1 MHTAG
6 CCLTSVRRPR
16 HVLNQGELRC
26 MKRIRHHRV
35 KAWVAAL
42 GLGVSSAALAA
53 DFDPHTHDATRQLVA
68 ELAEQGIAREWLE
81 AAMRDA
87 RFQQGVLDAMEGA
100 AERRLRWDE
109 YREIFL
115 QPERIRRGVA
125 FIEAQRDA
133 FERAEA
139 EFGVPAEV
147 VAAIIGVETSYG
159 RFTGRHRVID
169 SLATLAFHHPSRGR
183 FFRGEL
189 AAFLDITHEQGVDP
203 GTLKG
208 SYAGAMGYPQF
219 IPTSYR
225 AYAVDFD
232 GDGIRDL
239 WTNPVDAIGS
249 VGNYFAE
256 HGWRGGEAIYHA
268 AEGPATPP
276 DGISFNRAARPPS
289 VSAAALQAAGIEVPA
304 ALAPDQLLLPV
315 ALEDGEANWRYV
327 LGDHNFY
334 VITRYN
340 HSHLYA
346 MAVIELA
353 EAIAEARALGTSWL
367 ETVNAERG
375 A

>member
-1 MHTAG
+1 M
-6 CCLTSVRRPR
+6 L
-16 HVLNQGELRC
+16 
-26 MKRIRHHRV
+26 RIRNHGVRALV
-35 KAWVAAL
+35 AMAAL
-42 GLGVSSAALAA
+42 GVSMSPLAA
-53 DFDPHTHDATRQLVA
+53 DFDPRSHAETRQLVE
-68 ELAEQGIAREWLE
+68 ELTAKGIERDWLE
-81 AAMRDA
+81 AAMASAD
-87 RFQQGVLDAMEGA
+87 FQQGVLDAMAGA

-115 QPERIRRGVA
+115 QPERIHRGVT
-125 FIEAQRDA
+125 FLEVHRDA

-139 EFGVPAEV
+139 EYGVPAEV
-147 VAAIIGVETSYG
+147 IAAIIGVETSYG

-169 SLATLAFHHPSRGR
+169 SLATLAFHHPTRGG

-189 AAFLDITHEQGVDP
+189 AAFLEITHEQGVEP
-203 GTLKG
+203 GALKG

-256 HGWRGGEAIYHA
+256 HGWRGGEPIYHDA
-268 AEGPATPP
+268 TGPEIPP
-276 DGISFNRAARPPS
+276 EAIDFNRAARPPG
-289 VSAAALQAAGIEVPA
+289 VSASAVAEAGITVPDA
-304 ALAPDQLLLPV
+304 FDADRPLLPV
-315 ALEDGEANWRYV
+315 SLEDGEDNWRYV

-346 MAVIELA
+346 MAVTELA
-353 EAIAEARALGTSWL
+353 EAIEAARALDAHWL
-367 ETVNAERG
+367 QAVQANGEG
-375 A
+375 QP

>member
-1 MHTAG
+1 M
-6 CCLTSVRRPR
+6 L
-16 HVLNQGELRC
+16 
-26 MKRIRHHRV
+26 RIRNHGVRALV
-35 KAWVAAL
+35 AMAAL
-42 GLGVSSAALAA
+42 GISMSLQAA
-53 DFDPHTHDATRQLVA
+53 DFDPRSHAETRQLVE
-68 ELAEQGIAREWLE
+68 ELTAKGIERDWLE
-81 AAMRDA
+81 AAMASAD
-87 RFQQGVLDAMEGA
+87 FQQGVLDAMAGA

-109 YREIFL
+109 YRAIFL
-115 QPERIRRGVA
+115 QPERIHRGVT
-125 FIEAQRDA
+125 FLEMHRDA
-133 FERAEA
+133 FERAEV

-147 VAAIIGVETSYG
+147 IAAIIGVETSYG

-169 SLATLAFHHPSRGR
+169 SLATLAFHHPSRGG

-189 AAFLDITHEQGVDP
+189 AAFLEITHEQGVEP
-203 GTLKG
+203 GALKG

-256 HGWRGGEAIYHA
+256 HGWRGGEPIYHDA
-268 AEGPATPP
+268 TGPEIPP
-276 DGISFNRAARPPS
+276 EAIDFNRAARPPG
-289 VSAAALQAAGIEVPA
+289 VSASAVAEAGLRVPDDIEADRP
-304 ALAPDQLLLPV
+304 LLPV
-315 ALEDGEANWRYV
+315 SLEDGEGNWRYV

-346 MAVIELA
+346 MAVTELA
-353 EAIAEARALGTSWL
+353 EAIAEARALDAHWL
-367 ETVNAERG
+367 EAVSIDSEERS
-375 A
+375 